1 MDDVDFVNSMLG
13 VCHCA
18 SQSPIGAVAT
28 PGLNEI
34 YSISRPMKKTARNSC
49 GRSKSTGGQSLTRA
63 NSRLFQPQLSLI
75 VGLGVILSAKCVSL
89 YESYILYI
97 TNKQIYIYLYIYT

>member
-18 SQSPIGAVAT
+18 SQSPIDAVAT

-34 YSISRPMKKTARNSC
+34 YSISRPMKKTARN
-49 GRSKSTGGQSLTRA
+49 GAQKVL
-63 NSRLFQPQLSLI
+63 
-75 VGLGVILSAKCVSL
+75 VVSH
-89 YESYILYI
+89 
-97 TNKQIYIYLYIYT
+97 

>member
-1 MDDVDFVNSMLG
+1 MDDVDFVNLMLG

-34 YSISRPMKKTARNSC
+34 YSISRPMKKTARNSSWEEHFNPRTAA
-49 GRSKSTGGQSLTRA
+49 GAQKVL
-63 NSRLFQPQLSLI
+63 
-75 VGLGVILSAKCVSL
+75 VVSH
-89 YESYILYI
+89 
-97 TNKQIYIYLYIYT
+97 